1 MPFLTTT
8 TGSSADDL
16 VSLLHLTT
24 DHRVRL
30 VSCRPTTSPP
40 HSQHSPQ
47 TPVALQSVPLSTKWP
62 PSPNHCWPVHR
73 MSCPSRGWLFFRPA
87 DLAETMSLFERR
99 LHLRVFL
106 TESPLLTK
114 RVATS
119 GSPDTPLG
127 FVPTPGFHPSIPL
140 ATHTTEMAEVLF
152 EARPKSSPSR
162 PRTRRSE
169 FAIPTTSSLLNL
181 LTSTLTAEAAV
192 ALAQG
197 LKTVH
202 AVSHMPPRCKHRTGA
217 PAFRGTSLP
226 MAA

>member
-47 TPVALQSVPLSTKWP
+47 TPVALRSLPLSTKWP

-119 GSPDTPLG
+119 GSPDTPMG
-127 FVPTPGFHPSIPL
+127 FLLTLGFHPWNCWRTRCAFAP
-140 ATHTTEMAEVLF
+140 AFLF
-152 EARPKSSPSR
+152 ESRFSSGPCRSH
-162 PRTRRSE
+162 THRSE
-169 FAIPTTSSLLNL
+169 SAIPTSSFILEPSCPL
-181 LTSTLTAEAAV
+181 S
-192 ALAQG
+192 
-197 LKTVH
+197 
-202 AVSHMPPRCKHRTGA
+202 
-217 PAFRGTSLP
+217 
-226 MAA
+226 